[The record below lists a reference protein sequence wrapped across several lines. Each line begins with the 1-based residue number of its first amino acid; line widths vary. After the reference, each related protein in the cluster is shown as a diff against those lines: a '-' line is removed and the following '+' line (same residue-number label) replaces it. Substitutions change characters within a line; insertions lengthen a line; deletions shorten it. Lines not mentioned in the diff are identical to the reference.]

1 MELTI
6 EQALQQ
12 GVTAHKEGKLEEA
25 ERLYLA
31 ILQSQPAH
39 PDANHNLGIIAVSV
53 NKTDVALPLF
63 KTALEANPKI
73 EQFWLSYIDALIK
86 ENQLETAQS
95 ALTEG
100 RNTGLVSDKF
110 DALEAQL
117 TQIKQAK
124 GQSANDMSPSQSS
137 LNNLLEHYQ
146 NGRYDETE
154 KLAMSITQE
163 FPKHQ
168 FGWKVLGAV
177 LGQTGRNSEAIKAI
191 QTAVTISPQ
200 DTETH
205 YNLGNTLK
213 ELGRLEE
220 AEASYIEAIGLKP
233 DFPEAHYNLGYTL
246 SKLGRLE
253 EAEASYKQAIVL
265 KPDFSEAHSNLGG
278 TLQDLGRLEEAEA
291 SYTQAIALKP
301 DYVEAHYNL
310 GITLQKLG
318 RLDEAEVSYTQA
330 IVFKPDYAE
339 AHSNL
344 GATLQELG
352 RLDEAEASYTQ
363 AIVLKPD
370 YAEAHSNLGTTLKEL
385 GRLDE
390 AEVSYSQAIVLKSDY
405 AEAYRNLAITLQNLN
420 RWDEAEVSYSQAIFL
435 KPDYDDALIKRGQ
448 LLLKRN
454 EFERALRDFEFCN
467 NHRDSI
473 LYALIALYALG
484 RIDEMYVKFNT
495 HFEMDDVN
503 IGLEAFSSFIYEKEK
518 RDTGHYFC
526 RNPMD
531 FLYFSNLATH
541 IEDPTSF
548 TEGLIEDLRKKPV
561 NWNPSSTS
569 TNNGFQGRHN
579 LFHNP
584 RGKIRNLQS
593 IIMHELVLY
602 YQKFKNESCSYIQKW
617 PSQKHLVGWHIILKQ
632 HGYQTPHI
640 HTGGWLSGVIYLKLV
655 PPLGKDEGAIEF
667 SLNGENYTDSNSPKL
682 VYQPELGD
690 IVFFPSSLHHRTIP
704 FTTDTD
710 RIIVSFD
717 LMPKEAKH

>member
-1 MELTI
+1 MELTLD
-6 EQALQQ
+6 QALQK
-12 GVTAHKEGKLEEA
+12 GIEAHRAGQVQEA
-25 ERLYLA
+25 ERLYTA
-31 ILQSQPAH
+31 ILKVQPNH
-39 PDANHNLGIIAVSV
+39 PDANHNLGLIAVSF
-53 NKTDVALPLF
+53 NKAELALPLF
-63 KTALEANPKI
+63 KTALEANSKI

-86 ENQLETAQS
+86 ANHLETVKS
-95 ALTEG
+95 VLIDCRKMGFPGEK
-100 RNTGLVSDKF
+100 VDV
-110 DALEAQL
+110 LE
-117 TQIKQAK
+117 TQIQQITQPVLPKLSEKKKSLTLKEKRKSMTGKKLQNQQAK
-124 GQSANDMSPSQSS
+124 GKSASGISPSQLQ
-137 LNNLLEHYQ
+137 LNNLMGHYQ
-146 NGRYDETE
+146 NGQYAEAE
-154 KLAMSITQE
+154 KLALSMTQQ
-163 FPKHQ
+163 FPEHQ
-168 FGWKVLGAV
+168 FGWKVLGIV
-177 LGQTGRNSEAIKAI
+177 FGQTGRKSEAVNANQKAV
-191 QTAVTISPQ
+191 ALSPK
-200 DTETH
+200 DAEAH
-205 YNLGNTLK
+205 HNLGITLK
-213 ELGRLEE
+213 EM
-220 AEASYIEAIGLKP
+220 
-233 DFPEAHYNLGYTL
+233 D
-246 SKLGRLE
+246 RLE
-253 EAEASYKQAIVL
+253 EAEASYKRAIGL
-265 KPDFSEAHSNLGG
+265 KPNFATVHN
-278 TLQDLGRLEEAEA
+278 
-291 SYTQAIALKP
+291 
-301 DYVEAHYNL
+301 NL
-310 GITLQKLG
+310 GITLK
-318 RLDEAEVSYTQA
+318 
-330 IVFKPDYAE
+330 
-339 AHSNL
+339 
-344 GATLQELG
+344 ELG
-352 RLDEAEASYTQ
+352 RLDEAEASYT
-363 AIVLKPD
+363 
-370 YAEAHSNLGTTLKEL
+370 
-385 GRLDE
+385 
-390 AEVSYSQAIVLKSDY
+390 QAIVLKSDY

>member
-1 MELTI
+1 MELTLD
-6 EQALQQ
+6 EALKKGVKAYQAGQTQ
-12 GVTAHKEGKLEEA
+12 EA
-25 ERLYLA
+25 ERLYSFVLNA
-31 ILQSQPAH
+31 QPNH
-39 PDANHNLGIIAVSV
+39 PEANHNMGVLAVSV
-53 NKTDVALPLF
+53 NKADTALPLF
-63 KTALEANPKI
+63 KTAIEANPKI

-86 ENQLETAQS
+86 EKQFDNAKAVLEQGKNQGV
-95 ALTEG
+95 EG
-100 RNTGLVSDKF
+100 ERVE
-110 DALEAQL
+110 ALEESLTLITEAQ
-117 TQIKQAK
+117 
-124 GQSANDMSPSQSS
+124 QSS
-137 LNNLLEHYQ
+137 LPKQKNSLKLSEKRKKLAENKNQRKAKRQNLKGINPSEAEINNLLQHYQ
-146 NGRYDETE
+146 NGRFSDAE
-154 KLAMSITQE
+154 KLAISITQK
-163 FPKHQ
+163 FPTHQ
-168 FGWKVLGAV
+168 FGWKVLGV
-177 LGQTGRNSEAIKAI
+177 LLKNTGRVRESLVSSQKSVQLA
-191 QTAVTISPQ
+191 PQ
-200 DTETH
+200 DAEAHSNLGITLQELGRLDEAEVSYKQAIALKSDYAEAH
-205 YNLGNTLK
+205 SNLGNTLK
-213 ELGRLEE
+213 ELGRLDE
-220 AEASYIEAIGLKP
+220 AETSYRQAIALKP
-233 DFPEAHYNLGYTL
+233 HFATAHYNLGNTL
-246 SKLGRLE
+246 QELGRLE
-253 EAEASYKQAIVL
+253 EAEASYK
-265 KPDFSEAHSNLGG
+265 
-278 TLQDLGRLEEAEA
+278 
-291 SYTQAIALKP
+291 
-301 DYVEAHYNL
+301 
-310 GITLQKLG
+310 
-318 RLDEAEVSYTQA
+318 
-330 IVFKPDYAE
+330 
-339 AHSNL
+339 
-344 GATLQELG
+344 
-352 RLDEAEASYTQ
+352 Q

-390 AEVSYSQAIVLKSDY
+390 AEASYTQAIVLKSDY

>member
-6 EQALQQ
+6 EQVLQQ
-12 GVTAHKEGKLEEA
+12 GVAAHKEGKLQDA
-25 ERLYLA
+25 ERLYRA
-31 ILQSQPAH
+31 ILQSQPTH
-39 PDANHNLGIIAVSV
+39 PDANHNLGLIAVSV
-53 NKTDVALPLF
+53 NKAEAALPLF
-63 KTALEANPKI
+63 KTALEANPKV

-86 ENQLETAQS
+86 EQQFENARQALEQAKK
-95 ALTEG
+95 
-100 RNTGLVSDKF
+100 RGLGGERLIS
-110 DALEAQL
+110 LEAQL
-117 TQIKQAK
+117 SPKTQIENVN
-124 GQSANDMSPSQSS
+124 SASPSQQQ
-137 LNNLLEHYQ
+137 LNSLLEYYQ
-146 NGRYDETE
+146 NGRFSEAE
-154 KLAMSITQE
+154 KLGVEITQE
-163 FPKHQ
+163 FPKHP
-168 FGWKVLGAV
+168 FAWKVLGAV
-177 LGQTGRNSEAIKAI
+177 LRATGRKSEAVDSN
-191 QTAVTISPQ
+191 QTAVALSPQ
-200 DTETH
+200 D
-205 YNLGNTLK
+205 
-213 ELGRLEE
+213 
-220 AEASYIEAIGLKP
+220 A
-233 DFPEAHYNLGYTL
+233 
-246 SKLGRLE
+246 
-253 EAEASYKQAIVL
+253 Q
-265 KPDFSEAHSNLGG
+265 AHSNLGII
-278 TLQDLGRLEEAEA
+278 LQELGRLEEAEA
-291 SYTQAIALKP
+291 SYTQAIALQP
-301 DYVEAHYNL
+301 DYAEGHYNL
-310 GITLQKLG
+310 GNTLKELG
-318 RLDEAEVSYTQA
+318 RLYEAEASYNQA
-330 IVFKPDYAE
+330 IALKPDLAE

-344 GATLQELG
+344 GTTLLELG
-352 RLDEAEASYTQ
+352 RLDEAEASCAQ
-363 AIVLKPD
+363 AIALKPD
-370 YAEAHSNLGTTLKEL
+370 FAEAHINLG
-385 GRLDE
+385 
-390 AEVSYSQAIVLKSDY
+390 
-405 AEAYRNLAITLQNLN
+405 ITLQNLN

-484 RIDEMYVKFNT
+484 RIDEMYVKFKT
-495 HFEMDDVN
+495 HFVMDDVN

-569 TNNGFQGRHN
+569 TNNGFQGKHN

-584 RGKIRNLQS
+584 RGKVRNLHS

-617 PSQKHLVGWHIILKQ
+617 PSQKHLAGWHIILKQ

-717 LMPKEAKH
+717 LMPKVAKS

>member
-53 NKTDVALPLF
+53 NKTEVALPLF

-200 DTETH
+200 DTE
-205 YNLGNTLK
+205 
-213 ELGRLEE
+213 
-220 AEASYIEAIGLKP
+220 
-233 DFPEAHYNLGYTL
+233 
-246 SKLGRLE
+246 
-253 EAEASYKQAIVL
+253 
-265 KPDFSEAHSNLGG
+265 AHSNLGG

-291 SYTQAIALKP
+291 SYTQAIGLKP

-310 GITLQKLG
+310 GIILQKLG

-390 AEVSYSQAIVLKSDY
+390 AEASYTQAILLKSDY

-454 EFERALRDFEFCN
+454 EFERALRDFECCN